1 MTFSTAALAD
11 GAGAGSMPRQSGQPG
26 RVPQSSPDP
35 SDDEWGQRNGQ
46 GEERNME
53 LSGPNL
59 DKIEQAISALTDE
72 AAKEE
77 LTALLDAY
85 EAALEAKQTAVASKD
100 SANLSSLS
108 TAVADAKAALD
119 TALEAAG
126 IVTDEL
132 YGVPELAQD
141 GTGRMENRPE
151 DTTAGIKATI
161 AALDDTNENK
171 AALNVLLGA
180 YETALKAQNGANVSN
195 MTQEQIRLLQD
206 ATNKA
211 EQALMEAL
219 KNAGLSEEPIREQN
233 RQEISTNQPESVE
246 ENQYQLSV
254 ISEGTA
260 SGDGMTDSIFTT
272 FFQWL
277 NSLFK

>member
-1 MTFSTAALAD
+1 
-11 GAGAGSMPRQSGQPG
+11 
-26 RVPQSSPDP
+26 
-35 SDDEWGQRNGQ
+35 
-46 GEERNME
+46 
-53 LSGPNL
+53 
-59 DKIEQAISALTDE
+59 
-72 AAKEE
+72 
-77 LTALLDAY
+77 
-85 EAALEAKQTAVASKD
+85 
-100 SANLSSLS
+100 
-108 TAVADAKAALD
+108 
-119 TALEAAG
+119 
-126 IVTDEL
+126 L
-132 YGVPELAQD
+132 YGVPELALD

-171 AALNVLLGA
+171 AALNALLGA

-219 KNAGLSEEPIREQN
+219 KNAGLSEEPIREQI
-233 RQEISTNQPESVE
+233 RQEISANQPGGSVE
-246 ENQYQLSV
+246 ENQCQLTV

-260 SGDGMTDSIFTT
+260 SGDGMTDSIFTA